1 MRIFMV
7 FSVISALLQFETVIA
22 LKFTEKSYKNQ
33 IL

>member
-7 FSVISALLQFETVIA
+7 FSVISALLQFEAVIVP
-22 LKFTEKSYKNQ
+22 KFTEKSYKNQ